1 MHHPEKTD
9 EALKNGQS
17 RENLKGN
24 QEWTIQRKQATLSTQ
39 DTGRRQTKQKN
50 TTQKTKKMSNI
61 DPTKNGG

>member
-1 MHHPEKTD
+1 MDNPEKTD
-9 EALKNGQS
+9 EAIKNGQS

-24 QEWTIQRKQATLSTQ
+24 QEWTIQRKLATLGTQ
-39 DTGRRQTKQKN
+39 GTGRRQTKQKN